1 MSDEYIDFS
10 ASIKKIKNIKQKI
23 VKNPNTEYVLLGSI
37 MILSF
42 FIRTRNLKFLDGKYL
57 LGLDPYYYLRQ
68 STEILSYG
76 KLPFPDLMRNAP
88 FGIEKGFDL
97 FPYFL
102 AYFSKLMSIFGLNQ
116 VESHII
122 YPPIFMVISLI
133 PLYFFVKLIFDRK
146 IALLSVLLLSIL
158 PSYIF
163 RTMSGFSDHES
174 ISMFFIFSALYFL
187 ARAETLKS
195 NKKYL
200 YTSFAAIFT
209 FLMSIT
215 WGAYPFLFIIIGTYY
230 LLNLFFTK
238 FDFKNYLI
246 FLVTLMIPFIAI
258 KGINLNDFGFLFL
271 ILIST
276 IVLINEKVNFEKK
289 FKIPNIISV
298 LFIVG
303 VISLILIF
311 ISDSLSLSSIV
322 NKLMN
327 AGGTSKVDFT
337 TSEAISTKVLGGNGY
352 YSQFREFI
360 FIALIGFALMVKDIF
375 SKLNLTKKESLI
387 ISSIFSISI
396 TVVMLG
402 NWSSEIILMKNNY
415 LLFLFANFLFFMSYY
430 VYLHKR
436 HNSSIK
442 YISANGMLLVI
453 SYFLVSGLLARTAV
467 RFLFLLS
474 PAIAIL
480 SAVAIVR
487 IYKKLNFEKIY
498 GYGVIII
505 ASILIYSTFSLAY
518 GQASNMGSSFPG
530 QWETSMK
537 WISSNTEE
545 DSIIAHWWD
554 YGYWTQYVGNRATVN
569 DGGRP
574 GGDLNMYTLARYGML
589 GDDRSENL
597 EYFKSRNVSHLLYSS
612 EEMMKYAAF
621 SYIGSDI
628 TGDKKSQ
635 LGLFSLNE
643 IKEIRSGTKLRYSG
657 SWYVDSTI
665 IEGNK
670 LINPG
675 SAIVTEISYTLD
687 SDGSINSAPIIKL
700 VANNFSKE
708 YKIGCVYDGRNKLS
722 FEYDLNYCIRIIP
735 YIVNEGS
742 QNIGGIILQSEKVHN
757 SLFAKL
763 YINGEKLEEYSLLYR
778 DNTPLAIYN
787 GRLIGPVSIWSI
799 NYSGSE
805 RNVSRFTDM
814 EEFIKYHPKNGI
826 NNI

>member
-10 ASIKKIKNIKQKI
+10 AGIKKFKKVKQKI
-23 VKNPNTEYVLLGSI
+23 VKNPKTEYILLGSI

-102 AYFSKLMSIFGLNQ
+102 AYFSKFMSIFGLTQ
-116 VESHII
+116 LESHII
-122 YPPIFMVISLI
+122 YPPIFMVLSLI
-133 PLYFFVKLIFDRK
+133 PLYFFVKLIFDKK
-146 IALLSVLLLSIL
+146 IALLSVLILSIL

-187 ARAETLKS
+187 ARAEKLKS
-195 NKKYL
+195 NKKYI
-200 YTSFAAIFT
+200 YTSLGAIFT
-209 FLMSIT
+209 FLMAIT

-230 LLNLFFTK
+230 LLSLFFTK

-246 FLVTLMIPFIAI
+246 FLLTLLVPFILI

-276 IVLINEKVNFEKK
+276 IVLINEKINFEKRI
-289 FKIPNIISV
+289 KIPNIISV
-298 LFIVG
+298 LVIVG
-303 VISLILIF
+303 MVSLILVF
-311 ISDSLSLSSIV
+311 ISDSLSVSSII

-337 TSEAISTKVLGGNGY
+337 TSEAISTKVMSGNGY
-352 YSQFREFI
+352 YSQFKEFI
-360 FIALIGFALMVKDIF
+360 FIALLGFAFIIKDIF
-375 SKLNLTKKESLI
+375 SKINLTKKESLI
-387 ISSIFSISI
+387 ITAIFSISI
-396 TVVMLG
+396 TLVMLG
-402 NWSSEIILMKNNY
+402 NWSSELVLMEDNY
-415 LLFLFANFLFFMSYY
+415 LLFLFANFLFFLSYY
-430 VYLHKR
+430 TYLHRR
-436 HNSSIK
+436 HKSPIK
-442 YISANGMLLVI
+442 YISNNAVLLVV
-453 SYFLVSGLLARTAV
+453 SYFIVSGLLARTAV

-474 PAIAIL
+474 PIIAIL

-498 GYGVIII
+498 GYGVIIL
-505 ASILIYSTFSLAY
+505 ASILIYSTFTLAFS
-518 GQASNMGSSFPG
+518 QASSMGSSFPG
-530 QWETSMK
+530 QWENSMN
-537 WISSNTEE
+537 WISDNTDE

-554 YGYWTQYVGNRATVN
+554 YGYWTQYAGNRATVN

-574 GGDLNMYTLARYGML
+574 GGDLNMYTLARFGML
-589 GDDRSENL
+589 GDDRSESL

-612 EEMMKYAAF
+612 EEIMKYGAF
-621 SYIGSDI
+621 SYIGSDL

-635 LGLFSLNE
+635 LGLFALND
-643 IKEIRSGTKLRYSG
+643 IKEVRSGNKLKYSG
-657 SWYVDSTI
+657 TWYIDSPI

-675 SAIVTEISYTLD
+675 SAIVNEISYTLN
-687 SDGSINSAPIIKL
+687 SDGSITSAPTVKL
-700 VANNFSKE
+700 VSNSFSKE
-708 YKIGCVYDGRNKLS
+708 YKIGCVYYGGNKLS
-722 FEYDLNYCIRIIP
+722 FEYDLNYCIKIIP
-735 YIVNEGS
+735 YIINDQTQSV
-742 QNIGGIILQSEKVHN
+742 GGLILQSERVHEG
-757 SLFAKL
+757 LFAKL
-763 YINGEKLEEYSLLYR
+763 YINNEKLEEYTLLYK
-778 DNTPLAIYN
+778 DVTPLAIYN
-787 GRLIGPVSIWSI
+787 GRVVGPVAIWSV
-799 NYSGSE
+799 NYSGNE
-805 RNVSRFTDM
+805 KNVQRFTNI
-814 EEFIKYHPKNGI
+814 EEFIKYNPTNGI
-826 NNI
+826 NTI